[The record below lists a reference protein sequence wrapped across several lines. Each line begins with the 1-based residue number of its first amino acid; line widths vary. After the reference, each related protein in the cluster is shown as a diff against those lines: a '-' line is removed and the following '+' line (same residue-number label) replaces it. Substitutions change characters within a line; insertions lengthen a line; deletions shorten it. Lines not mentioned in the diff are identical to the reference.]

1 MILSRRSLLLAATA
15 LSLTACSG
23 GGGGSSSI
31 SGQPTPPPPPP
42 SNNAAGAGA
51 GASATATNIGG
62 ISVYLG
68 PQSTNVYPTFNQYT
82 PTNVLP
88 VLQAGITGA
97 GVAIGV
103 LDSGVNTSVSSL
115 SGRIAWFNSYTALGN
130 ATVSANNLASANDP
144 FGHGTVV
151 TALLAG
157 YQQGT
162 YGNNSGPTNFFPG
175 GVAPG
180 ATVYAAQICDSTGA
194 CQLYTK
200 PYQDLQ
206 AQGVHLF
213 NNSVGENASDYSS
226 AAAAQS
232 ASQAVGT
239 LFSALPAN
247 NLYVWAAGNNP
258 ANPGDISVEAE
269 VPVYTP
275 SLQPQWLVAVN
286 VDIGTDGKVSGL
298 DPSSDACG
306 VTAQWCVSAPGYVQ
320 IPIVA
325 GTSFVT
331 GYGVGTSFATPIV
344 TGTAALVWQKFPWF
358 TPANV
363 TDTILTTATHLG
375 AGTGPNST
383 YGWGLI
389 NAAAAV
395 NGPAAFAFGTF
406 AADIGVAQSTFAN
419 PIAGSGG
426 LALSG
431 TTGTLTLAAANT
443 YTGGTTVSSGNLNL
457 TGSLASGVTVTGG
470 TFGGSGTVTGDVV
483 ASNGT
488 IISQGSVG
496 SAPGL
501 TINGNYTAQSGAN
514 TAIAIGTPL
523 TVTGTAKLA
532 GNAQVLAPPASYTPQ
547 ATEIFIRAG
556 TIAGTFTAQTY
567 GAGVFYTVGQF
578 AYGPTT
584 VTATVAASNVAQV
597 ASVMPGATT
606 ASVAGGA
613 AIQSGLEYA
622 TSTSTAGSAR
632 SAEFIRTAGQ
642 ILAATTTQQA
652 QASLTSVSGEAYP
665 TMRTVGASAELS
677 LLDTTA
683 QHIALSGTP
692 GKTTTWLQYV
702 GDFGRFG
709 TKGSDGVRF
718 SSNGFT
724 AGLDTPVEGAL
735 SLGGAISHISYSG
748 SLSGVGGRGN
758 DDVNTAD
765 LYARYGGDTGPYAAA
780 QLAYSWIDGRV
791 HRSIYTASS
800 TLGVAGTISDNMIA
814 AAGEVGYNVDGL
826 DPFLSIT
833 DIRYDSGATSETG
846 GNGFGLLIR
855 GQSANYAFATAGLR
869 ANDDIIAM
877 GRVIALHAT
886 LAWRHTIDNAR
897 FMTAS
902 FTGTPGAAFRSY
914 GQDMPANEGIVGLSL
929 AGDLAGAW
937 RWQAGWTAT
946 IDGLGL
952 ASNALDAG
960 VKVRF

>member
-1 MILSRRSLLLAATA
+1 MMLSRRSLLLAATA
-15 LSLTACSG
+15 LSLSACSG
-23 GGGGSSSI
+23 GGGGSAPVSS
-31 SGQPTPPPPPP
+31 PAVP
-42 SNNAAGAGA
+42 STSNTTGGGAAGVAP
-51 GASATATNIGG
+51 TATNIGG

-97 GVAIGV
+97 GVKIGV
-103 LDSGVNTSVSSL
+103 LDSGVNTTVPSL
-115 SGRIAWFNSYTALGN
+115 AGRIAWFNSYIAQGN

-157 YQQGT
+157 DQQGV

-194 CQLYTK
+194 CQLFVK

-213 NNSVGENASDYSS
+213 NNSVGENISTYSS

-232 ASQAVGT
+232 TAQAVGS
-239 LFSALPAN
+239 LFASLPAN

-269 VPVYTP
+269 VPVYTQA
-275 SLQPQWLVAVN
+275 LQPQWLVAVN
-286 VDIGTDGKVSGL
+286 VDIGANGKVSGL

-306 VTAQWCVSAPGYVQ
+306 VAAQWCVAAPGFVQ
-320 IPIVA
+320 APIVA
-325 GTSFVT
+325 GTAFVT
-331 GYGVGTSFATPIV
+331 GDAVGTSFATPIV
-344 TGTAALVWQKFPWF
+344 TGTAALVWQKYPWF
-358 TPANV
+358 TPANI

-375 AGTGPNST
+375 SGTGPNST

-406 AADIGVAQSTFAN
+406 AANIGADQSTFAN
-419 PIAGSGG
+419 PISGSGG

-431 TTGTLTLAAANT
+431 TTGTLTLTAANT
-443 YTGGTTVSSGNLNL
+443 YTGGTTVGGGNLDL

-470 TFGGSGTVTGDVV
+470 TFGGSGTVNGNVV
-483 ASNGT
+483 ASGGT
-488 IISQGSVG
+488 VISQGPAG
-496 SAPGL
+496 GAPGL
-501 TINGNYTAQSGAN
+501 TINGNYTAQPGAN

-523 TVTGTAKLA
+523 TVNGKATLA
-532 GNAQVLAPPASYTPQ
+532 GNAQVLAPPTAYHPK
-547 ATEIFIRAG
+547 ATEIFIAAG
-556 TIAGTFTAQTY
+556 AIAGRFAAQTY

-578 AYGPTT
+578 TYGPTT
-584 VTATVAASNVAQV
+584 VSATVAASNVAQV

-613 AIQSGLEYA
+613 AIQSGLQYA
-622 TSTSTAGSAR
+622 TSTAAAGTPGA
-632 SAEFIRTAGQ
+632 AQFIRTAGQ

-652 QASLTSVSGEAYP
+652 QTSLTSVSGEAYP
-665 TMRTVGASAELS
+665 TMRTVSATAEMS

-683 QHIALSGTP
+683 RHIALSGTP
-692 GKTTTWLQYV
+692 GKTTSWLQYD
-702 GDFGRFG
+702 GDFGRLAA
-709 TKGSDGVRF
+709 KGADSVRF
-718 SSNGFT
+718 GSNGFT
-724 AGLDTPVEGAL
+724 AGFDTPVGGAL
-735 SLGGAISHISYSG
+735 SLGGAISHISSSG
-748 SLSGVGGRGN
+748 TLSGVGGSGN
-758 DDVNTAD
+758 DDLNTAD
-765 LYARYGGDTGPYAAA
+765 LYARYGGNTGPYATA
-780 QLAYSWIDGRV
+780 QLAWSRVNGRIR
-791 HRSIYTASS
+791 RSIYTASS
-800 TLGVAGTISDNMIA
+800 TLGVAGTIADTMIA
-814 AAGEVGYNVDGL
+814 GAGELGYDAGGL
-826 DPFLSIT
+826 NPFLSIA
-833 DIRYDSGATSETG
+833 DISYDSGATSETG
-846 GNGFGLLIR
+846 GNGFGLRLG
-855 GQSANYAFATAGLR
+855 GQSASYALATVGLR
-869 ANDDIIAM
+869 VSDDVIAL

-886 LAWRHTIDNAR
+886 LAWRHAIANAR

-902 FTGTPGAAFRSY
+902 FNATPGAAFRSY
-914 GQDMPANEGIVGLSL
+914 GQSMPANEGIAGLAL
-929 AGDLAGAW
+929 AGDLAGGW

-946 IDGLGL
+946 IDGQGL

-960 VKVRF
+960 VKLRF